1 MSGRAFLVLL
11 AAGGLAIVALTD
23 QIVPASSARQAELR
37 IWLVARAAGI
47 AAYLLLW
54 FQVTLGLVLSHPM
67 NQTTWKLSKRL
78 FPWHEQAW
86 VFVLAFLGAH
96 VVSLVLDPYAGVGL
110 GGALIPGLS
119 GYRSS
124 AVALGTLGLYA
135 LLVTGLTAR
144 YTKRLPPGAWL
155 KIHRLS
161 LVAFGLAWLHGV
173 LTGTDASA
181 WLPMYVLSGALV
193 GAAAAWRYWIIR
205 RARTTSIGVPVD
217 REVIV

>member
-54 FQVTLGLVLSHPM
+54 FQVTLGLVLSHPT

-86 VFVLAFLGAH
+86 IFVLAFLGAH

-110 GGALIPGLS
+110 GGALVPGLS

-135 LLVTGLTAR
+135 FLVTGLTAR

-173 LTGTDASA
+173 LTGTDTSG
-181 WLPMYVLSGALV
+181 WLAMYVLTGSLV

-205 RARTTSIGVPVD
+205 RARTTSIRVPVD
-217 REVIV
+217 GEVIV